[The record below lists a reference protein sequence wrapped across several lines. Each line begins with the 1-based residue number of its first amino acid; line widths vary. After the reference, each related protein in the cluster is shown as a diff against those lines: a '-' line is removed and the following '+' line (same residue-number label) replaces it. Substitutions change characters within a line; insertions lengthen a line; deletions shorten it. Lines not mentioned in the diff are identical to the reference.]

1 MLAPAFPPQELS
13 AANGKFYV
21 QDVGSTTGT
30 FVFLPPQSP
39 YKLYKDAII
48 KIANTEVTGSGT
60 PKSRVTNS

>member
-1 MLAPAFPPQELS
+1 M
-13 AANGKFYV
+13 NGKFYV